1 MYFENFAALIN
12 MDGHGVYVWASVAV
26 TLATMLW
33 LVIAPLYK
41 QRALLNEVSRD
52 MQRQQERELAAKT
65 NLSAPSSSENTEES
79 N

>member
-1 MYFENFAALIN
+1 
-12 MDGHGVYVWASVAV
+12 
-26 TLATMLW
+26 LATMLW

>member
-26 TLATMLW
+26 TLAVMLW
-33 LVIAPLYK
+33 LVIAPLIS
-41 QRALLNEVSRD
+41 QGRLLKEVSRD
-52 MQRQQERELAAKT
+52 IQRQQDRELAAQKAS
-65 NLSAPSSSENTEES
+65 NHEES

>member
-26 TLATMLW
+26 TLAAMLW
-33 LVIAPLYK
+33 LVIAPVIA
-41 QRALLNEVSRD
+41 QRGLLKEVSRD
-52 MQRQQERELAAKT
+52 IPRQQDRQLAAKKT
-65 NLSAPSSSENTEES
+65 FNHEES